1 MATPNANI
9 TISFTSVVTGADGE
23 DTDSTIDLEVNE
35 ADQAD
40 GDTTFLFGDTAIY
53 RVYKGSRI
61 ASISVIN
68 SAGTEKGVSTGNT
81 AVITDEVVTFVAS
94 NTANTQ
100 HIVDSG
106 LTATLVGG
114 AGVGSISWTAG
125 SSLLTGSL
133 SDSETSP
140 LVGVYLVSYT
150 TRFDK
155 RSLSNVTS
163 PAGWP
168 ADEEYPVVVVVVGTL
183 SS

>member
-1 MATPNANI
+1 MAIPNANV
-9 TISFTSVVTGADGE
+9 TISFTSVVAGAD
-23 DTDSTIDLEVNE
+23 DKDADSTINLEVNE

-68 SAGTEKGVSTGNT
+68 SAGTERMVSIRNT
-81 AVITDEVVTFVAS
+81 AAITDEIVTFVAS

-100 HIVDSG
+100 YPIDNG

-114 AGVGSISWTAG
+114 AGVGSISWTVG

-133 SDSETSP
+133 PNSETSP

-155 RSLSNVTS
+155 RSLSSVTS
-163 PAGWP
+163 PVGWP
-168 ADEEYPVVVVVVGTL
+168 ADKAYPVVVVVVGTL